1 MSMQRRI
8 RIIRQ
13 HLASTSVALLAGGAC
28 LLPSAPIRGAEP
40 EVTMRVLDDASE
52 APTVLAEA
60 VAKQSDGGDPRRASR
75 ERRANGADDATRLG
89 DDPDERDGS
98 FELDSVLD
106 REQEGESEIED
117 RDVPEDIDFEVAS
130 EDED

>member
-1 MSMQRRI
+1 MQRRT
-8 RIIRQ
+8 RKIRQ
-13 HLASTSVALLAGGAC
+13 RLASISVGVLAAGAC
-28 LLPSAPIRGAEP
+28 LLPDAPSRAAEP

-52 APTVLAEA
+52 APAVLAEA

-106 REQEGESEIED
+106 REQEGESELED